1 MKTLRTEKEERDK
14 ELTAATAH
22 LEASDARV
30 AELAAG
36 QELEAHESSAAAEE
50 QLKTLRADG
59 EEARQKSDSLGQRV
73 TFLQTRLHSLQGEVT
88 DKEALIT
95 RLRNEGQTAE
105 RNHAMKVAMLATS
118 EAALGESK
126 AAVVGLERALEE
138 MRAGEAAA
146 KALAEE
152 REAALEKLK
161 AVLETAR
168 TEHSQEQEHMLAEHV
183 RGQQALE
190 EEHSS
195 MTDALTKEHHKKLSI
210 TATLLSQREAE
221 VRDLGG
227 RVEALQL
234 EIATGAPNERRIF
247 ELAAAQAKRE
257 AGQGAHR
264 DARELAFV
272 QLQEALV
279 ARDMEVATLM
289 QTRAV
294 LEAELLGLRR
304 HTKRDG
310 VNMAYLK
317 VTCLLLESHV
327 L

>member
-1 MKTLRTEKEERDK
+1 
-14 ELTAATAH
+14 
-22 LEASDARV
+22 V

-36 QELEAHESSAAAEE
+36 QELEALETSAATVE
-50 QLKTLRADG
+50 QLESLQAEG

-126 AAVVGLERALEE
+126 AAVAALGRALEE
-138 MRAGEAAA
+138 MRAGEVAA

-152 REAALEKLK
+152 RGVALEKLEE
-161 AVLETAR
+161 ALETVR
-168 TEHSQEQEHMLAEHV
+168 MEHSQEQEHMLAEHE
-183 RGQQALE
+183 RGRRTLE
-190 EEHSS
+190 EEHGS
-195 MTDALTKEHHKKLSI
+195 MMDALAKEHHKKLSV
-210 TATLLSQREAE
+210 TATLLSQREVE
-221 VRDLGG
+221 VGDLGG
-227 RVEALQL
+227 RVDALQL

-247 ELAAAQAKRE
+247 ELAATQAKRE

-279 ARDMEVATLM
+279 ARDMDVATLM

-294 LEAELLGLRR
+294 LEDELLGLRR

-317 VTCLLLESHV
+317 V
-327 L
+327 